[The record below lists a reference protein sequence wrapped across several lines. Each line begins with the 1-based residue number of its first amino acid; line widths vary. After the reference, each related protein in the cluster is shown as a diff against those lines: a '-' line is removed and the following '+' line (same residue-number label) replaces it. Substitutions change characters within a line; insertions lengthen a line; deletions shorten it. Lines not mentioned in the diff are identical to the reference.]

1 MVERDSPFACRCS
14 TEATRAIAIARC
26 NLDRCEA
33 PYNFLTANTQLI
45 VSISNI
51 SSRRT
56 PPKIHSN
63 QNFMK
68 AFVAGA
74 TGETGRR
81 IVQEL
86 VKRDIPVRAMVRD
99 LDKAR
104 TILPTAVELVVGD
117 VLNLDSIKTAMG
129 DSTVVLCATGAKPSL
144 DPTGPYQVDFEG
156 TKNLVDAAKSHNI
169 EQFVFVSSLCVS
181 KFFHP
186 LNLFWLILW
195 WKQQAEQYLK
205 TSGLNYT
212 IVRPGGLKN
221 DDNPNPIVM
230 SGADTLFDGSI
241 PRQKVAQV
249 CVESLTNPQARNKV
263 LEVVS
268 APTAAAK
275 SWEELFASV

>member
-1 MVERDSPFACRCS
+1 
-14 TEATRAIAIARC
+14 
-26 NLDRCEA
+26 
-33 PYNFLTANTQLI
+33 
-45 VSISNI
+45 
-51 SSRRT
+51 
-56 PPKIHSN
+56 
-63 QNFMK
+63 MK

-86 VKRDIPVRAMVRD
+86 VNRQIPVRALVRD
-99 LDKAR
+99 LTTAR
-104 TILPTAVELVVGD
+104 SILPAGVELIVGD
-117 VLNLDSIKTAMG
+117 VLDLSSINMAIG
-129 DSTVVLCATGAKPSL
+129 DSTVILCATGSKPSL
-144 DPTGPYQVDFEG
+144 DPTGPYQVDYQG

-221 DDNPNPIVM
+221 EDNPNPVVM

-249 CVESLTNPQARNKV
+249 CVESLLSDRSRNKV
-263 LEVVS
+263 LEIVS
-268 APTAAAK
+268 TPTAVPK
-275 SWEELFASV
+275 SWEDLFAAV